1 MDMQEHWDRAI
12 KETEIVRSRVLPLSN
27 VQATRLPYRFL
38 AESSLNQGDTVV
50 RTGQVLVTK
59 PWIALPG
66 HSPHLEGF
74 SMDEREPVDPDFLVN
89 FLLVRGI
96 SFPSLRYR
104 HELSTLELREGS
116 LAEAVAHYRRQL
128 EEREDVACGL
138 LIGPEDLWQ
147 WSVLL
152 FVATLIGRSAGDDLR
167 RLLGGQPPAA

>member
-12 KETEIVRSRVLPLSN
+12 KETEIVRPRVLPLSS

-74 SMDEREPVDPDFLVN
+74 SMNEQEPVDPDFLVN

-116 LAEAVAHYRRQL
+116 LADAVAYYRRQL

-167 RLLGGQPPAA
+167 RLLGGLPPPS